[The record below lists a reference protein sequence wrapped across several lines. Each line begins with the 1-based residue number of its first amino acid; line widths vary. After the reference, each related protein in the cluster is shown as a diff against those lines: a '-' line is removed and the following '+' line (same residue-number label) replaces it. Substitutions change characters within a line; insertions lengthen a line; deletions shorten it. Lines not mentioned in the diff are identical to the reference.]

1 MENQNENI
9 GEPIPPCCH
18 EKSKNSAGKIISVA
32 ALIIFAFIASYAY
45 TKNSFSGGAGSASLA
60 SALGNNDADSLE
72 EAVIPSGGVEIPIAW
87 GDLGK
92 KMIAASVIDESSFS
106 ELYADRGG
114 MNETVSSL
122 LTGDDNGTFVITPD
136 NSGQIL
142 NLFWAFGLSNR
153 NPVLENGP
161 MKDPEYGG
169 ADQFASTAGW
179 TLAVGDPMEHYSA
192 HAFVRLTP
200 AEQALVE
207 RVAKNIYRPCCG
219 NSTYFPDCN
228 HGMAMLG
235 LLELMAA
242 KGADEAAMYRAA
254 LQVNS
259 YWFPDTYLVI
269 GKYLER
275 KGISWNAVDPKEVLG
290 FRFSS
295 ASGYRRIV
303 SEMAAPVE
311 GGKSR
316 KSSGGCGV

>member
-1 MENQNENI
+1 
-9 GEPIPPCCH
+9 
-18 EKSKNSAGKIISVA
+18 
-32 ALIIFAFIASYAY
+32 
-45 TKNSFSGGAGSASLA
+45 
-60 SALGNNDADSLE
+60 
-72 EAVIPSGGVEIPIAW
+72 
-87 GDLGK
+87 
-92 KMIAASVIDESSFS
+92 
-106 ELYADRGG
+106 
-114 MNETVSSL
+114 
-122 LTGDDNGTFVITPD
+122 
-136 NSGQIL
+136 
-142 NLFWAFGLSNR
+142 
-153 NPVLENGP
+153 
-161 MKDPEYGG
+161 
-169 ADQFASTAGW
+169 
-179 TLAVGDPMEHYSA
+179 MEHYSA